1 MLLALQRYWFRRRAD
16 PRLVTRWRTPLT
28 TDALLAVDLETS
40 SLSSADG
47 DIVSAA
53 WVAID
58 GQEVVLSSARHW
70 VLRPNRS
77 VGQSAQFHGIRDCDR
92 GGGATLEQVMSSF
105 LEAADGRRL
114 LFHGG
119 ALDRDFLNS
128 ASRRLFNAPLLLPA
142 IDTLELEKT
151 KLTRHQDSL
160 ETGAL
165 RLATCRRRYGLP
177 DYPAHH
183 ALNDAIATAEL
194 YLAIASRRG

>member
-1 MLLALQRYWFRRRAD
+1 MFLNLLRYWYRHRAD
-16 PRLVTRWRTPLT
+16 PRLATLWREPLKA
-28 TDALLAVDLETS
+28 DAMLAVDLETS
-40 SLSSADG
+40 SLSSGDG

-58 GQEVVLSSARHW
+58 QREVVLSSARHW

-105 LEAADGRRL
+105 LEAASGRCL

-119 ALDRDFLNS
+119 ALDKDFLNA
-128 ASRRLFNAPLLLPA
+128 ASRRLFNAPLLLSTL
-142 IDTLELEKT
+142 DTLELEKAR
-151 KLTRHQDSL
+151 LTRHQDSL

-165 RLATCRRRYGLP
+165 RLATCRRRWGLP

-194 YLAIASRRG
+194 YLAIASRR